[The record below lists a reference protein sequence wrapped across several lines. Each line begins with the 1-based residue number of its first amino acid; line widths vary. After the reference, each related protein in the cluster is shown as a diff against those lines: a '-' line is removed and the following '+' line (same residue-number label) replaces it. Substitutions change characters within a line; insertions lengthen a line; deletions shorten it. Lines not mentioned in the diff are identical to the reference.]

1 MQLILV
7 RHGESVGNSENRL
20 QGQNDY
26 DLTDLG
32 REQAALTADRLPELG
47 TTAVYTSPLLRAG
60 ETARTIAA
68 RLRLRAAILARR
80 QRVQLR

>member
-20 QGQNDY
+20 QGHNDY

-32 REQAALTADRLPELG
+32 RTQVSSSRFPFGEQPIRTGRKRGSIDHDRPG
-47 TTAVYTSPLLRAG
+47 R
-60 ETARTIAA
+60 
-68 RLRLRAAILARR
+68 
-80 QRVQLR
+80 